1 MNKIFINAEGNATL
15 VLVMIP
21 TGSYYEDS
29 KVKGIS
35 HFLEH
40 FCFKGTTTR
49 SRKDIDSAIEGVGGD
64 INAFTDTEVTCYW
77 AKVANA
83 HKKIAIDVITDLA
96 INPIFPA
103 KEIDKEREVIIQE
116 LKMYKDSPTA
126 STGDL
131 FNATMYPET
140 CGFHYPIIGTEKTL
154 YDIGRKE
161 LKAHHVKHYTNP
173 TLIVIGDVKDSQ
185 KFDSQ
190 NFPITENKI
199 YVPKN
204 DTKIITKKLEQAN
217 VIIGNDVYL
226 PQYSKLDK
234 VLMLNILT
242 LLFNGMSGRLF
253 GKIREENNLVYRIK
267 FDNTMWSGGT
277 ISWYVSLGLEK
288 DKIHKARKLIEI
300 ELSKGIQKKEL
311 EASIIKA
318 VGTHSLESEDGNS
331 IAETVAFSTRKQ
343 VDYRPILNDFE
354 GNLRRVSGNLNE
366 FIKNMKFN
374 KNLMVGIVPKR

>member
-1 MNKIFINAEGNATL
+1 MNKIFINAKGNATL

-40 FCFKGTTTR
+40 FCFKGTSTR
-49 SRKDIDSAIEGVGGD
+49 SRKDIDTAIEGVGGD

-83 HKKIAIDVITDLA
+83 HKNMAIDVITDLA
-96 INPIFPA
+96 LNPIFPA

-126 STGDL
+126 SVGDL

-140 CGFHYPIIGTEKTL
+140 CGFHTPIIGTEKTL
-154 YDIGRKE
+154 YDIGRKQ
-161 LKAHHVKHYTNP
+161 LKEYHTKYYTNP
-173 TLIVIGDVKDSQ
+173 TLIVIGDVKNSQ
-185 KFDSQ
+185 KFDNQ
-190 NFPITENKI
+190 NFNLTENKI
-199 YVPKN
+199 YVPKK
-204 DTKIITKKLEQAN
+204 DTKIVTRKLEQAN

-234 VLMLNILT
+234 ILMLNVLS

-253 GKIREENNLVYRIK
+253 GKIREENNLVYRIR
-267 FDNTMWSGGT
+267 FDNTVWSGGT

-288 DKIHKARKLIEI
+288 DKVNKARKLIET
-300 ELSKGIQKKEL
+300 ELRKRVSKKEL
-311 EASIIKA
+311 ETTLIKA
-318 VGTHSLESEDGNS
+318 IGTQNLEYDDG
-331 IAETVAFSTRKQ
+331 IAVAEAVAYSVRKN
-343 VDYRPILNDFE
+343 VDFRPICYDFE
-354 GNLRRVSGNLNE
+354 ANLRRVSGTINE
-366 FIKNMKFN
+366 FIKNMDFN
-374 KNLMVGIVPKR
+374 KNLMVGIVPK

>member
-1 MNKIFINAEGNATL
+1 MNKIFINAKGNATL

-40 FCFKGTTTR
+40 FCFKGTSTR
-49 SRKDIDSAIEGVGGD
+49 SRKDIDTAIEGVGGD

-83 HKKIAIDVITDLA
+83 HKNMAIDVITDLA
-96 INPIFPA
+96 LNPIFPA

-126 STGDL
+126 LVGDL

-140 CGFHYPIIGTEKTL
+140 CGFHTPIIGTEKTL
-154 YDIGRKE
+154 YDIGRKQ
-161 LKAHHVKHYTNP
+161 LKEYHTKHYTNP
-173 TLIVIGDVKDSQ
+173 TLIVIGDVKDKQ
-185 KFDSQ
+185 KIDNQ
-190 NFPITENKI
+190 NFNLTDTRI
-199 YVPKN
+199 YLPKKA
-204 DTKIITKKLEQAN
+204 TKIVTRKLEQAN
-217 VIIGNDVYL
+217 VIIGGDVNL

-234 VLMLNILT
+234 ILILNILS

-253 GKIREENNLVYRIK
+253 GKIREENNLVYRIR
-267 FDNTMWSGGT
+267 FDNTVWSGGT

-288 DKIHKARKLIEI
+288 DKIHKARKLIEQ
-300 ELSKGIQKKEL
+300 ELSKRVSKKEL
-311 EASIIKA
+311 ENTLIKA
-318 VGTHSLESEDGNS
+318 IGTQNLEYDDGIA
-331 IAETVAFSTRKQ
+331 IAEAVAYIVRKN
-343 VDYRPILNDFE
+343 VDFRPICYDFE
-354 GNLRRVSGNLNE
+354 TNLRRVSENVNE
-366 FIKNMKFN
+366 FIKNMNFD
-374 KNLMVGIVPKR
+374 KNLMVGIVPK

>member
-1 MNKIFINAEGNATL
+1 MNKIFIKAKGNATL

-49 SRKDIDSAIEGVGGD
+49 TRKDIDTAIEGVGGD

-77 AKVANA
+77 AKVANI
-83 HKKIAIDVITDLA
+83 HKKMAIDVITDLA
-96 INPIFPA
+96 LNPIFPA

-116 LKMYKDSPTA
+116 LKMYKDSPT
-126 STGDL
+126 SSVGDL
-131 FNATMYPET
+131 FNATMYPKS
-140 CGFHYPIIGTEKTL
+140 CGFHTPIIGTEKTL

-161 LKAHHVKHYTNP
+161 LKEHHAKHYINP

-185 KFDSQ
+185 TFDNQ
-190 NFPITENKI
+190 NFPLTENKI
-199 YVPKN
+199 YIPKK
-204 DTKIITKKLEQAN
+204 DTKIVTRKLEQAN

-234 VLMLNILT
+234 ILMLNVLS

-253 GKIREENNLVYRIK
+253 GKIREENNLVYRIR
-267 FDNTMWSGGT
+267 FDNTVWSGGT

-288 DKIHKARKLIEI
+288 NKVNKARKLIEK
-300 ELSKGIQKKEL
+300 ELSKRVSKKEL
-311 EASIIKA
+311 ENTLIKA
-318 VGTHSLESEDGNS
+318 IGTKNLEYDDGIAVAEAVAYS
-331 IAETVAFSTRKQ
+331 IRKN
-343 VDYRPILNDFE
+343 VDFRPICYDFE
-354 GNLRRVSGNLNE
+354 TNLRRVSENVNE
-366 FIKNMKFN
+366 FIKNMNFN
-374 KNLMVGIVPKR
+374 KNLMVGIVPK